1 MIHDIANTIVSYVG
15 DMGYLGIFLLMFLES
30 TFFPFPSEIIMV
42 PAGYLA
48 YQGEMNLYMV
58 VFVGILGSIGGALLN
73 YYLAMSFGRAFIL
86 RYGKYFF
93 IKEETLN
100 KLDTFFAK
108 HGEIST
114 FTGRLI
120 PGIRQLIS
128 LPAGLARM
136 NIAKFS
142 FFTALGAGIWIIVL
156 VALGYVVGSNE
167 TLISQYLKS
176 ATFIVGKLFAQEIF
190 TVLFTSTPLPSLK
203 VTTKYLPPPFDIFV
217 FGVNVIVLALLS
229 KVTLPSAF
237 V

>member
-1 MIHDIANTIVSYVG
+1 MIHDIAQFLVNHIG
-15 DMGYLGIFLLMFLES
+15 GMGYLGIFLLMFLES
-30 TFFPFPSEIIMV
+30 TFFPFPSEIIMI

-58 VFVGILGSIGGALLN
+58 VLVGILGSVAGALLN
-73 YYLAMSFGRAFIL
+73 YYLAMHLGKKIIL

-93 IKEETLN
+93 IKEETLD

-142 FFTALGAGIWIIVL
+142 FYTAIGAGIWVVVL
-156 VALGYVVGSNE
+156 VGVGYVVGSNQE
-167 TLISQYLKS
+167 LISKYMKS
-176 ATFIVGKLFAQEIF
+176 ATLIALVSVVLILIFYVVRNRRRREI
-190 TVLFTSTPLPSLK
+190 LE
-203 VTTKYLPPPFDIFV
+203 D
-217 FGVNVIVLALLS
+217 
-229 KVTLPSAF
+229 
-237 V
+237 